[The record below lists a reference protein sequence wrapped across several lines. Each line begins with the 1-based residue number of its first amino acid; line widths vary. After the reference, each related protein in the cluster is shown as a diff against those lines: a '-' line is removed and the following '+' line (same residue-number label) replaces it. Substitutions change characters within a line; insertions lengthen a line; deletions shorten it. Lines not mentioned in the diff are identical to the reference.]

1 MRTLLLT
8 ALVLTTACGVSDPA
22 RQTSLAFT
30 VSMEPPGEHLFHVTL
45 RAGGLQGELQDFKM
59 PVWMP
64 GYYRRMDYARH
75 VRNFRAEDGTGNPL
89 PSEQVTHNTWRVA
102 TGGASDVRVHYDVEG
117 TRAFVAE
124 NFLDETR
131 AFIAPPG
138 LYMHVEGMIDHP
150 VTVTI
155 DPPAGWQRISTGLDP
170 VEGQPNTFSAPDFD
184 VLFDC
189 PTLLGNQELLEFQVQ
204 GIPHRVV
211 LEYVPPHVDREKMLA
226 DLQRVVETASGILGD
241 IPYKHYTFLMIGRG
255 NGGIEHLN
263 SAAIAFNSD
272 RLDAPDSYRGWL
284 SYVTH
289 EYFHH
294 YNPKRIR
301 PIALGPFD
309 YDTENLTHMLW
320 VSEGFTSYYQNIVM
334 VRAGLMT
341 QEQYLERIQ
350 NLLAGFENSTGRR
363 YQSVAENSWD
373 IWHGS
378 QIGGDRRT
386 SVSYYSKG
394 PAIGVLLDLKI
405 RHETGNKQSLDDV
418 MRGLYQQY
426 YLEKKRGFTDAEF
439 RQECE
444 RVAGADL
451 SDVFEA
457 VWTTKDI
464 DYAKYLS
471 YAGLEIDL
479 SPKPAEGVELGV
491 NAKVLDRKLLVAG
504 VSAGS
509 PAEKAGL
516 AAGDEI
522 VDVAGKPASV
532 VVLADALESGR
543 PGQTLRLAIARNG
556 TTRQS
561 QIVLSANR
569 QRSFALKPVANPT
582 EQQKAILADWLRTP
596 QGN

>member
-1 MRTLLLT
+1 
-8 ALVLTTACGVSDPA
+8 
-22 RQTSLAFT
+22 
-30 VSMEPPGEHLFHVTL
+30 
-45 RAGGLQGELQDFKM
+45 
-59 PVWMP
+59 
-64 GYYRRMDYARH
+64 
-75 VRNFRAEDGTGNPL
+75 
-89 PSEQVTHNTWRVA
+89 
-102 TGGASDVRVHYDVEG
+102 
-117 TRAFVAE
+117 
-124 NFLDETR
+124 
-131 AFIAPPG
+131 
-138 LYMHVEGMIDHP
+138 
-150 VTVTI
+150 
-155 DPPAGWQRISTGLDP
+155 
-170 VEGQPNTFSAPDFD
+170 
-184 VLFDC
+184 
-189 PTLLGNQELLEFQVQ
+189 
-204 GIPHRVV
+204 
-211 LEYVPPHVDREKMLA
+211 
-226 DLQRVVETASGILGD
+226 
-241 IPYKHYTFLMIGRG
+241 
-255 NGGIEHLN
+255 
-263 SAAIAFNSD
+263 
-272 RLDAPDSYRGWL
+272 
-284 SYVTH
+284 
-289 EYFHH
+289 
-294 YNPKRIR
+294 
-301 PIALGPFD
+301 
-309 YDTENLTHMLW
+309 
-320 VSEGFTSYYQNIVM
+320 
-334 VRAGLMT
+334 
-341 QEQYLERIQ
+341 
-350 NLLAGFENSTGRR
+350 
-363 YQSVAENSWD
+363 
-373 IWHGS
+373 
-378 QIGGDRRT
+378 
-386 SVSYYSKG
+386 
-394 PAIGVLLDLKI
+394 
-405 RHETGNKQSLDDV
+405 